1 MIGALRGSI
10 LERQALGE
18 TAVEL
23 VVDVGG
29 VGYRVSVTPR
39 TAARLG
45 TAPGEVHMS
54 VHTHVREG
62 AITLYGFADP
72 AERRA
77 FELLISA
84 HGVGPALALA
94 VLGVHRP
101 AALAE
106 MVVNGDVDGLC
117 LVPGVGRKTAVRLLV
132 DLKARFEQLDG
143 GEGLDRL
150 LESSPAAAGHRG
162 AEGGPSPESG
172 DGDGEGDSEWSV
184 AARAARAARADVSE
198 ALAQLGYASQEI
210 RAALRELPD
219 AGTAEDLL
227 RLALRELAPRR

>member
-10 LERQALGE
+10 LERQPLGE

-23 VVDVGG
+23 MVDVGG

-39 TAARLG
+39 TAARLDMF
-45 TAPGEVHMS
+45 ADEVRLS

-72 AERRA
+72 AERRT
-77 FELLISA
+77 FEMLITA

-101 AALAE
+101 GALAE
-106 MVVNGDVDGLC
+106 LVVNGDVDGLC
-117 LVPGVGRKTAVRLLV
+117 LVPGVGKKTAVRLLV

-143 GEGLDRL
+143 GEGLEQL
-150 LESSPAAAGHRG
+150 LESSGSSDGTRARQH
-162 AEGGPSPESG
+162 
-172 DGDGEGDSEWSV
+172 GDGEEHGTGDPGEEGEASS
-184 AARAARAARADVSE
+184 RAASRSARADVSE
-198 ALAQLGYASQEI
+198 ALAQLGYAGEEI

-219 AGTAEDLL
+219 GGTAEELL